1 MTRAMEDSIS
11 MTRAR
16 VLLAARITGHIA
28 WWIFIVATLFA
39 GGITW
44 LGLDDEGVFSG
55 PSTGW
60 TAYTPLT
67 DATVGIA
74 NFTGPA
80 PYEWWTEPEVFSAV
94 AFAIVII
101 AAVTEA
107 VAVRRVVPAIVTVVA
122 PVVALG
128 ILIVVTPGVVDSWQL
143 GTMTTMGAVL
153 LAVAVR
159 EFWARRH

>member
-1 MTRAMEDSIS
+1 MTRIQIS
-11 MTRAR
+11 RSAQ
-16 VLLAARITGHIA
+16 ITGHVA

-44 LGLDDEGVFSG
+44 LGQGGEGMFSRR
-55 PSTGW
+55 TFGW

-67 DATVGIA
+67 DTTVGIA
-74 NFTGPA
+74 NFTAPT
-80 PYEWWTEPEVFSAV
+80 PYEWWTEPEVFSAI
-94 AFAIVII
+94 AFAVVLI
-101 AAVTEA
+101 AAAAEA
-107 VAVRRVVPAIVTVVA
+107 VAVGRVVAGVATVIA

-128 ILIVVTPGVVDSWQL
+128 ILLVTTPGVIDGWQL

-159 EFWARRH
+159 EIWARRFRRTEC